1 MPSSNPDHWLALI
14 GGMGDATHGA
24 VRAVHDALPP
34 GRSQYFS
41 HLDGGKLF
49 EAAMARPGGETLIL
63 VGHSWG
69 GEMAARVALR
79 LGRAGRKVALLVTVD
94 PVKRVLSH
102 GFLGAVRECVQ
113 CWVNIR
119 ATGGGRRDHSNLVAA
134 IGGPWGL
141 RPKAYADRF
150 IEAPF
155 AHRDFAALLGYRQD
169 GLESGWDIVGKTR
182 FSAANIPNV
191 ASGYT
196 TPK

>member
-1 MPSSNPDHWLALI
+1 
-14 GGMGDATHGA
+14 MGDATHAA

-41 HLDGGKLF
+41 HLDDGQLF

-69 GEMAARVALR
+69 GEMAARVAIR
-79 LGRAGRKVALLVTVD
+79 LGRADRKVALLVTVD
-94 PVKRVLSH
+94 PVKRVLTH
-102 GFLGAVRECVQ
+102 GFLGVVRECVQ

-119 ATGGGRRDHSNLVAA
+119 ATGGGRLDHSNLVAA
-134 IGGPWGL
+134 VGGAWGA

-155 AHRDFAALLGYRQD
+155 AHRDFGALLGHRQD
-169 GLESGWDIVGKTR
+169 GLESGWDIVGKAR
-182 FSAANIPNV
+182 FSAANIPNA

>member
-1 MPSSNPDHWLALI
+1 LPSSNPDHWLALI
-14 GGMGDATHGA
+14 GGMGDATHAA

-41 HLDGGKLF
+41 HLDDGQLF

-69 GEMAARVALR
+69 GEMAARVAIR
-79 LGRAGRKVALLVTVD
+79 LGRADRKVALLVTVD
-94 PVKRVLSH
+94 PVKRVLTH
-102 GFLGAVRECVQ
+102 GFLGVVRECVQ

-119 ATGGGRRDHSNLVAA
+119 ATGGGRLDHSNLVAA
-134 IGGPWGL
+134 VGGAWGA

-155 AHRDFAALLGYRQD
+155 AHRDFAALLSHRQD
-169 GLESGWDIVGKTR
+169 GLESGWDIVGKAR
-182 FSAANIPNV
+182 FSAANIPNA